1 MSKTYE
7 EIKQRVLNNTDI
19 DVDKREGSFL
29 NNMASPLS
37 YELAKFYIEQQD
49 LVNMAFV
56 KNGYFNYLDAKCE
69 EYGISRKQGTKAVG
83 EVIFTGENGTLISN
97 GTMLFVDDLYFIV
110 LNDAIIAENQAELVV
125 EALEVGKQYNLLA
138 NTKLT
143 LTEPINGVTDIYVK
157 SNFEN
162 GTDIESDEDLRE
174 RFFTTI
180 KKSYTSGNVA
190 HYETWTLEVN
200 GTGACKVYP
209 LKNGN
214 GTVEIVITNSDMLGA
229 SSELIESVKAN
240 IEEKRPIGASVTVV
254 SATEK
259 AINVSAT
266 VRLARGYSQSEVE
279 TLFKEKLTQYLKEI
293 AFKDTYVS
301 TARLGNLLLDTT
313 GVFDYADFRV
323 NGAMNN
329 VELLDTDV
337 PKVGEISFSYV
348 EVV

>member
-29 NNMASPLS
+29 NNMASPLC

-97 GTMLFVDDLYFIV
+97 GAMLFVDGLYFVV
-110 LNDAIIAENQAELVV
+110 LNDATIVENQAELVV

-138 NTKLT
+138 NTRLT
-143 LTEPINGVTDIYVK
+143 ATEPINGVNDIYVK

-162 GTDIESDEDLRE
+162 GTDVESDEDLRD

-190 HYETWTLEVN
+190 HYEMWTLEVD

-266 VRLARGYSQSEVE
+266 IRLVKGYDIEEVKAE
-279 TLFKEKLTQYLKEI
+279 FATKLTQYLKEI
-293 AFKDTYVS
+293 AFKDTYIS
-301 TARLGNLLLDTT
+301 IARLGNLLLDTT
-313 GVFDYADFRV
+313 GVFDYADFKV
-323 NGAMNN
+323 NGVNSN
-329 VELLDTDV
+329 IILSDTDV
-337 PKVGEISFSYV
+337 PKVGELSLVSV
-348 EVV
+348 EVI

>member
-56 KNGYFNYLDAKCE
+56 KNGFFNYLDAKCE
-69 EYGISRKQGTKAVG
+69 EYGISRKQGTKSVG

-97 GTMLFVDDLYFIV
+97 GTILSVDGLYFVV
-110 LNDAIIAENQAELVV
+110 LNDTTITENQAELVV

-143 LTEPINGVTDIYVK
+143 LTEAINGVTDIYVK

-190 HYETWTLEVN
+190 HYEMWTLEVN

-229 SSELIESVKAN
+229 SSELIEKVKAN
-240 IEEKRPIGASVTVV
+240 IEEKRPIGASVSVV

-279 TLFKEKLTQYLKEI
+279 ALFKEKLTQYLKEI

-301 TARLGNLLLDTT
+301 TARLGNLLLDTA

>member
-7 EIKQRVLNNTDI
+7 EIKQRVLSNTNI

-56 KNGYFNYLDAKCE
+56 KNGYFNYLDIKCE

-97 GTMLFVDDLYFIV
+97 GTILVADDLYFVV
-110 LNDAIIAENQAELVV
+110 LNDTTIAENQAELVV
-125 EALEVGKQYNLLA
+125 EALEVGKQYNLPA

-143 LTEPINGVTDIYVK
+143 ATEPINGVNDIYVK

-162 GTDIESDEDLRE
+162 GTDVESDEDLRE

-190 HYETWTLEVN
+190 HYEMWTLEVN
-200 GTGACKVYP
+200 GTGSCKVYP

-240 IEEKRPIGASVTVV
+240 IEKKRPIGASVTVV

-259 AINVSAT
+259 AINASAT
-266 VRLARGYSQSEVE
+266 IRLIKGYDIEEVKAE
-279 TLFKEKLTQYLKEI
+279 FATKLTQYLKEI
-293 AFKDTYVS
+293 AFKDTYIS
-301 TARLGNLLLDTT
+301 IARLGNLLLDTT
-313 GVFDYADFRV
+313 GVFDYTDFKV
-323 NGAMNN
+323 NGANSN
-329 VELLDTDV
+329 IILSDTDV
-337 PKVGEISFSYV
+337 PKVGDLSLVSV
-348 EVV
+348 EVI

>member
-7 EIKQRVLNNTDI
+7 EIKQRVLNNTNI

-69 EYGISRKQGTKAVG
+69 EYGISRKQGTKAAG

-97 GTMLFVDDLYFIV
+97 GAMLFVDDLYFVV

-138 NTKLT
+138 NTRLT
-143 LTEPINGVTDIYVK
+143 LTEPINGVNDIYVK

-190 HYETWTLEVN
+190 HYEMWTLEVD

-229 SSELIESVKAN
+229 SSELIENVKAN

-259 AINVSAT
+259 AINASAT
-266 VRLARGYSQSEVE
+266 IRLIKGYDIEEVKAE
-279 TLFKEKLTQYLKEI
+279 FATKLTQYLKEI
-293 AFKDTYVS
+293 AFKDTYIS
-301 TARLGNLLLDTT
+301 IARLGNLLLDTT
-313 GVFDYADFRV
+313 GVFDYADFKV
-323 NGAMNN
+323 NGVNSN
-329 VELLDTDV
+329 IILSDTDV
-337 PKVGEISFSYV
+337 PKVGELSLVSV
-348 EVV
+348 EVI

>member
-7 EIKQRVLNNTDI
+7 EIKQRVLSNTNI

-56 KNGYFNYLDAKCE
+56 RNGYFNYLDAKCE
-69 EYGISRKQGTKAVG
+69 EYGISRKQGTKSVG
-83 EVIFTGENGTLISN
+83 EVVFTGENGTLISN
-97 GTMLFVDDLYFIV
+97 GTILSVDGLYFVV
-110 LNDAIIAENQAELVV
+110 LNDATISENQAELVV

-143 LTEPINGVTDIYVK
+143 LTEPINGVNNVYVK

-190 HYETWTLEVN
+190 HYEMWTLEVN

-229 SSELIESVKAN
+229 SSELIEKVKAN
-240 IEEKRPIGASVTVV
+240 IEEKRPIGASVSVV

-279 TLFKEKLTQYLKEI
+279 ALFKEKLTQYLKEI

>member
-7 EIKQRVLNNTDI
+7 EIKQRVLSNTNI

-97 GTMLFVDDLYFIV
+97 GTMLFVDDLYFVV
-110 LNDAIIAENQAELVV
+110 LNDATITENQAELVV

-138 NTKLT
+138 NTRLT
-143 LTEPINGVTDIYVK
+143 LTEPINGVNDIYVK

-162 GTDIESDEDLRE
+162 GTDIESDEELRD
-174 RFFTTI
+174 RYFNTI

-190 HYETWTLEVN
+190 HYEAWTTEVN
-200 GTGACKVYP
+200 GVGSCKVYP

-214 GTVEIVITNSDMLGA
+214 GTVEIVITNSDMLEA

-240 IEEKRPIGASVTVV
+240 IEEKRPIGANVSVV

-259 AINVSAT
+259 AINITANITLSV
-266 VRLARGYSQSEVE
+266 GYELMEVKQ
-279 TLFKEKLTQYLKEI
+279 LFEEKLKEYLKEI
-293 AFKDTYVS
+293 SFKSSYVS
-301 TARLGNLLLDTT
+301 TAKLGNLLLDID
-313 GVFDYADFRV
+313 GVYDYTDFKV
-323 NGAMNN
+323 NNAINN
-329 VELLDTDV
+329 VPLEDTEV
-337 PKVGEISFSYV
+337 PKVGTISL

>member
-7 EIKQRVLNNTDI
+7 EIKQRILNNTDI

-97 GTMLFVDDLYFIV
+97 GTMLFVDDLYFVV
-110 LNDAIIAENQAELVV
+110 LNDATIAENQAELVV

-143 LTEPINGVTDIYVK
+143 LTEPINGVNDIYVK

-190 HYETWTLEVN
+190 HYEMWTLEVD

-229 SSELIESVKAN
+229 SSELIENVKAN

-266 VRLARGYSQSEVE
+266 IRLVKGYDIEEVKAE
-279 TLFKEKLTQYLKEI
+279 FATKLTQYLKEI
-293 AFKDTYVS
+293 AFKDTYIS
-301 TARLGNLLLDTT
+301 IARL
-313 GVFDYADFRV
+313 
-323 NGAMNN
+323 
-329 VELLDTDV
+329 
-337 PKVGEISFSYV
+337 
-348 EVV
+348 

>member
-19 DVDKREGSFL
+19 NVDKREGSFL

-97 GTMLFVDDLYFIV
+97 GTMLFVDDLYFTV
-110 LNDAIIAENQAELVV
+110 LNDATIVENQAELVV

-138 NTKLT
+138 NTRLS
-143 LTEPINGVTDIYVK
+143 LTEQINGVTDIYVK

-162 GTDIESDEDLRE
+162 GTDVESDEDLRE

-190 HYETWTLEVN
+190 HYEMWTLEVD

-214 GTVEIVITNSDMLGA
+214 GTVEIVITNADMLGA

-266 VRLARGYSQSEVE
+266 VRLSRGYSQSEVE
-279 TLFKEKLTQYLKEI
+279 TLFKDKLTQYLKEI

-329 VELLDTDV
+329 IELLDTDV